1 MEKETFL
8 KSNLCILDKIKL
20 LKDQI
25 KENTIAI
32 NRKYKPEEKYIHNYI
47 DKYIFC
53 IKKQN
58 ILKVKIARLEVLDE
72 SLAIL
77 NTIKWYMDYL
87 NEKMQLS
94 DRAYIKI
101 GKNLEDIVKM
111 TVGLKKYIEALN
123 K

>member
-1 MEKETFL
+1 MEKEDFL

-25 KENTIAI
+25 KENTISI
-32 NRKYKPEEKYIHNYI
+32 NRKYKAEEKYIQNYI

-58 ILKVKIARLEVLDE
+58 ILKTKITRLEILDE
-72 SLAIL
+72 SLAVL
-77 NTIKWYMDYL
+77 NTIKWYIDYL
-87 NEKMQLS
+87 NEKVQLS
-94 DRAYIKI
+94 DKAYIKI
-101 GKNLEDIVKM
+101 GKNLEDLVKM
-111 TVGLKKYIEALN
+111 TVGLKKYIEGF